1 MLLAQFIYYLGA
13 LLSIPLLPVFY
24 LQGINA
30 RRRVPR
36 LPEASQN
43 IEGLVAVSGGLPVFR
58 LLVLGESSMAGV
70 GLANHADGFAGQVS
84 AGISRQI
91 NRSVSWS
98 VLAKSGYDARAAH
111 QKLVPLIPEQAYD
124 MVVVGLGGNDTFY
137 LNGPLTFGRN
147 MAMLIRKTRMKI
159 PEAPIIIAALPP
171 VGSFPA
177 LPPLVR
183 LGLGALVRL
192 HSFAL
197 RRFPLRFKGVY
208 VAGGAVQGLDTRFF
222 IDGIHPSAQAYNLW
236 AAQTINF
243 VKSKNL
249 L

>member
-1 MLLAQFIYYLGA
+1 MLLAQFIYYIGA

-24 LQGINA
+24 LQGIKA

-36 LPEASQN
+36 LPEATQN
-43 IEGLVAVSGGLPVFR
+43 MQGVVPGVPELRPFR

-70 GLANHADGFAGQVS
+70 GIADHADGFAGQVS
-84 AGISRQI
+84 GAIGRATG
-91 NRSVSWS
+91 RAVSWE
-98 VLAKSGYDARAAH
+98 VLAKSGYDARAVH
-111 QKLVPLIPEQAYD
+111 QKLVPLIQEQDYD
-124 MVVVGLGGNDTFY
+124 MVIVGLGGNDTFY

-147 MAMLIRKTRMKI
+147 MAMLIRKLRTKI
-159 PEAPIIIAALPP
+159 PAAPIVIAALPP
-171 VGSFPA
+171 VGAFPA

-197 RRFPLRFKGVY
+197 RRFPIRFRGVY
-208 VAGGAVQGLDTRFF
+208 VAGRANLGQGDQLF
-222 IDGIHPSAQAYNLW
+222 IDGIHPAAQAYTIW
-236 AAQTINF
+236 AEQTLSF
-243 VKSKNL
+243 ARSKNL